1 MKSWKWI
8 AAGAGLTSV
17 IPVAWMVW
25 KPTLAAG
32 AVLTVWAIA
41 ASACGA
47 WLVRKSEERRQQAII
62 RNVEQTA
69 IQMLNHHRHDWM
81 NELQILYGY
90 IQLGKHDK
98 TVGSV
103 ERIKDRMATE
113 SRISKLGIPSLV
125 FYLHSYRTYSNNL
138 QLDVE
143 VVDQVQL
150 EDKVSPQTAESFTEA
165 IIQTV
170 RAFQLSGK
178 ASWGDTRQLTLTFMQ
193 QEQELMVWAQGEG
206 SFGDPDSL
214 KLQIEQSVK
223 GEGIRVE
230 QTEPG
235 ETSYRLYL
243 PFVT

>member
-1 MKSWKWI
+1 
-8 AAGAGLTSV
+8 
-17 IPVAWMVW
+17 
-25 KPTLAAG
+25 
-32 AVLTVWAIA
+32 
-41 ASACGA
+41 
-47 WLVRKSEERRQQAII
+47 
-62 RNVEQTA
+62 
-69 IQMLNHHRHDWM
+69 MLNHHRHDWM

-90 IQLGKHDK
+90 IQLGKLDK

-125 FYLHSYRTYSNNL
+125 LFTFIPYVQQQSALN
-138 QLDVE
+138 VE

-178 ASWGDTRQLTLTFMQ
+178 ASWGYPAININIYA

-230 QTEPG
+230 QTEPR

>member
-17 IPVAWMVW
+17 IPIAWMVW

-32 AVLTVWAIA
+32 AVLTAWVIA
-41 ASACGA
+41 ASVFGA
-47 WLVRKSEERRQQAII
+47 WLFRRMEERRAQAIV
-62 RNVEQTA
+62 RNIEQTA

-90 IQLGKHDK
+90 IQLGKLDK
-98 TVGSV
+98 TVASV
-103 ERIKDRMATE
+103 ERIRDRMATE

-125 FYLHSYRTYSNNL
+125 FYLHSYRSFSSNL

-150 EDKVSPQTAESFTEA
+150 EDKVSPQAAESITEA

-178 ASWGDTRQLTLTFMQ
+178 ASWGEARQLTLTFMQ
-193 QEQELMVWAQGEG
+193 QEHELIVWAQGEG
-206 SFGDPDSL
+206 TFGEPDSL
-214 KLQIEQSVK
+214 KLQIEQSVR

-230 QTEPG
+230 QMEPG
-235 ETSYRLYL
+235 ELSYRLYL